1 MKIQNVER
9 KDLVVVTNNE
19 IKRFTE
25 VSNKQ
30 QAKGLENYKTS
41 LEDANLSVQEL
52 IEHAEEEIV
61 DNWNYLQEIRRKLN
75 LK

>member
-1 MKIQNVER
+1 M
-9 KDLVVVTNNE
+9 TNNE

-30 QAKGLENYKTS
+30 QAKGLEKYKTS